1 MGEPEI
7 DFIAAQDRCGQ
18 RNADAIADHMRR
30 RGEAEGQFRL
40 NRSTRY
46 SAESEQGLT
55 STASAMTVPAL
66 ANDLAVGTQKTA
78 F

>member
-1 MGEPEI
+1 
-7 DFIAAQDRCGQ
+7 
-18 RNADAIADHMRR
+18 MRR

-40 NRSTRY
+40 NRSTQY